1 MKVALYF
8 FRLSQ
13 SSGGAERMLVLLARS
28 LDDRGHEVH
37 VVSWDPPGSDAFYEL
52 PANVHWH
59 QLGFAPGRWDK
70 WRRTVALARVLRQTG
85 SEVFVGFV
93 MSADKT
99 VYAGCL
105 LARVPIVVAE
115 RNSPDMYRLK
125 FGRVTRSFYMHLLR
139 LAHKVVVQ
147 IEDYRAGYPAW
158 LRPAIE
164 VIPNPV
170 RQATRTAE
178 PDLRRTDGWTLL
190 SVGRLDPQKN
200 HDALIR
206 AFGQVAAEFPDWR
219 LRIAGDG
226 TLRPDLTHLIEQ
238 LDLRGRVQLAGA
250 IEDVDSEY
258 AHAHLFCLAS
268 RWEGFPNALAE
279 AMAHGLPV
287 VGYAGCPGVNSL
299 IQPGQDGLLAAG
311 NGDVAT
317 LADALRRMM
326 GNPDQRRDFGR
337 NSQRIA
343 RRFDA
348 AQITLQWERV
358 LAQSA
363 GVAVDA

>member
-13 SSGGAERMLVLLARS
+13 SSGGAERMLVMLARS
-28 LDDRGHEVH
+28 LADRGHEVH
-37 VVSWDPPGSDAFYEL
+37 VVSWDPPGSVAFYEL
-52 PANVHWH
+52 PGNVQWH

-70 WRRTVALARVLRQTG
+70 WRRTVALARVLSRTG
-85 SEVFVGFV
+85 CDVFVGFV

-125 FGRVTRSFYMHLLR
+125 FGPATRDFYMRLLR
-139 LAHKVVVQ
+139 LASKVVVQ

-158 LRPAIE
+158 LRPRIE

-178 PDLRRTDGWTLL
+178 PGLRREEAWTLL

-206 AFGQVAAEFPDWR
+206 AFGQVAGEFPDWR
-219 LRIAGDG
+219 LRIAGEG
-226 TLRPDLTHLIEQ
+226 ALRPNLTRLVEQ
-238 LDLRGRVQLAGA
+238 LALGGRVQLAGA

-258 AHAHLFCLAS
+258 ANSHLFCLAS

-299 IQPGQDGLLAAG
+299 VEHGQDGLLAPG

-317 LADALRRMM
+317 LAEALRRLM
-326 GNPDQRRDFGR
+326 GNPAERRDFGR

-343 RRFDA
+343 QRFDA
-348 AQITLQWERV
+348 AQIARQWERV
-358 LAQSA
+358 IAQSA
-363 GVAVDA
+363 GVTADA